1 MYIAIS
7 MKFIFICIYKWIYE
21 NRHVYVSVQI
31 VWVYLGMGV
40 VESYTLGN
48 GNKDVKWEK
57 ENKYAYAY
65 RCMTKNV
72 GSCKQVYI
80 EIRTSM

>member
-40 VESYTLGN
+40 VESYTIGHGITN
-48 GNKDVKWEK
+48 IRWGKV
-57 ENKYAYAY
+57 
-65 RCMTKNV
+65 
-72 GSCKQVYI
+72 SKQVYVY
-80 EIRTSM
+80 RYMTTNVGTSKQVHI